1 MGEMVIKYDT
11 LSLSQQVI
19 ERQEGHAHRLASH
32 HNPLGEAMTTG
43 PSDDELLP
51 GEHPPF
57 DEADEADVLEQELE
71 VPDDD
76 EDYERG

>member
-1 MGEMVIKYDT
+1 M
-11 LSLSQQVI
+11 S
-19 ERQEGHAHRLASH
+19 
-32 HNPLGEAMTTG
+32 TG

-51 GEHPPF
+51 GEHSSL

-71 VPDDD
+71 VPEDE

>member
-1 MGEMVIKYDT
+1 V
-11 LSLSQQVI
+11 SSQ
-19 ERQEGHAHRLASH
+19 
-32 HNPLGEAMTTG
+32 

-51 GEHPPF
+51 GEHASF
-57 DEADEADVLEQELE
+57 DAADEADVLEQELE

>member
-1 MGEMVIKYDT
+1 M
-11 LSLSQQVI
+11 S
-19 ERQEGHAHRLASH
+19 
-32 HNPLGEAMTTG
+32 TG
-43 PSDDELLP
+43 PSEDDELLP

>member
-1 MGEMVIKYDT
+1 
-11 LSLSQQVI
+11 
-19 ERQEGHAHRLASH
+19 
-32 HNPLGEAMTTG
+32 MTNG

-57 DEADEADVLEQELE
+57 DQADEADVLEQELE

-76 EDYERG
+76 DEDYERG

>member
-1 MGEMVIKYDT
+1 M
-11 LSLSQQVI
+11 S
-19 ERQEGHAHRLASH
+19 
-32 HNPLGEAMTTG
+32 TG

-51 GEHPPF
+51 GEHASL

-71 VPDDD
+71 VPEDD

>member
-1 MGEMVIKYDT
+1 
-11 LSLSQQVI
+11 
-19 ERQEGHAHRLASH
+19 
-32 HNPLGEAMTTG
+32 MTTG
-43 PSDDELLP
+43 PSDDDLLPDELLP
-51 GEHPPF
+51 GEHAPF

>member
-1 MGEMVIKYDT
+1 M
-11 LSLSQQVI
+11 SSQ
-19 ERQEGHAHRLASH
+19 
-32 HNPLGEAMTTG
+32 

-51 GEHPPF
+51 GEHTPF
-57 DEADEADVLEQELE
+57 EDADEADVLEQELE

>member
-1 MGEMVIKYDT
+1 
-11 LSLSQQVI
+11 
-19 ERQEGHAHRLASH
+19 
-32 HNPLGEAMTTG
+32 MTTG
-43 PSDDELLP
+43 PSDDEFLPGGHPPFDEADEADVLEQELKVPNDDELLP